1 MKRFGSTEMIKI
13 IEYHKHIFTNIQE
26 THIIV
31 LVTVLESEIGHMWP
45 CLYILE
51 GGLISYVE
59 PYDSLTFLSF
69 GLASEV
75 PKLTHY
81 GVV

>member
-1 MKRFGSTEMIKI
+1 MGL
-13 IEYHKHIFTNIQE
+13 HINLNTGLCPKYKANTTKLGDIMVKTHEEKCAQE
-26 THIIV
+26 KFY
-31 LVTVLESEIGHMWP
+31 GR
-45 CLYILE
+45 IL
-51 GGLISYVE
+51 
-59 PYDSLTFLSF
+59 DFLSFLFSF